1 MKLKIL
7 KAGDKVI
14 SVTDKVIAIE
24 HLSGEISLLF
34 YVMKKGKPRIKKKA
48 VITREDEID
57 VVYSESNRGLEV
69 IHF

>member
-1 MKLKIL
+1 MELKIL

-34 YVMKKGKPRIKKKA
+34 YVMKKGKPKIKKKA
-48 VITREDEID
+48 VITHEDEID

>member
-1 MKLKIL
+1 MELKIL

-34 YVMKKGKPRIKKKA
+34 Y
-48 VITREDEID
+48 E
-57 VVYSESNRGLEV
+57 
-69 IHF
+69 

>member
-34 YVMKKGKPRIKKKA
+34 YVMKKWKPRIKKKA